1 MQGKDKNARCKGKT
15 RMSETS
21 EGQEWQLQGKD
32 KNGRDNG
39 NTRMPDTRE
48 VPECQQQVK
57 DKNEMHQAKGKEA
70 GGMKSTLDLRLTQDA
85 LPWR

>member
-1 MQGKDKNARCKGKT
+1 
-15 RMSETS
+15 MSETS

-57 DKNEMHQAKGKEA
+57 DKKTRDKE
-70 GGMKSTLDLRLTQDA
+70 STRFFHSIN
-85 LPWR
+85 

>member
-1 MQGKDKNARCKGKT
+1 MKGKDKNARCKGKT

-57 DKNEMHQAKGKEA
+57 DKKTRDKE
-70 GGMKSTLDLRLTQDA
+70 STRVFHSINCRIRTQNH
-85 LPWR
+85 R